1 MDPLALADG
10 TILGVLAAG
19 LLLGLV
25 EGVLPGP
32 LMMVVISETM
42 KHDWKAGAKVTSSVL
57 ITDGPIILVCALA
70 WNALS
75 DYENFLALAAALL
88 LIWLALKAWSAKIPE
103 ISTLPQADHSLR
115 NGILTN
121 MVNPNPYRF
130 WGLIGAPFLV
140 TGWYISPLAPALFLI
155 GFFSVFIISKILIAR
170 MVDRSRNVLQS
181 SGYLVV
187 MRSCAIGL
195 LLFAIGF
202 ILRFT

>member
-10 TILGVLAAG
+10 TVLGVLAAG
-19 LLLGLV
+19 LLLGVV

-57 ITDGPIILVCALA
+57 ITDGPIILICALA

-75 DYENFLALAAALL
+75 DYEEFLALAAAILPL
-88 LIWLALKAWSAKIPE
+88 WLAFKAWNAKVPE
-103 ISTLPQADHSLR
+103 ITALPQADHSLR

-121 MVNPNPYRF
+121 LVNPNPYRF

-140 TGWYISPLAPALFLI
+140 AGWYISPLAPILFLF
-155 GFFSVFIISKILIAR
+155 GFFSVFIICKITIAK
-170 MVDRSRNVLQS
+170 MVDRSRDVLQS
-181 SGYLVV
+181 RGYLLV
-187 MRSCAIGL
+187 MRSCAAGL
-195 LLFAIGF
+195 LLFAVGF